1 VQREWALEDMRAYVQ
16 AGITTFDC
24 ADIYTGVEALI
35 GEFLRATREEMD
47 RGTLPPVQVHTKYVP
62 DLDALPSLDRAGVV
76 RAIDRSR
83 RRLGVERLD
92 LVQFHW
98 WDYEVSGYVEVA
110 GHLHA
115 LQRAGEI
122 RQIGLTNFDV
132 PRLAQILEAG
142 VPVVSNQLQY
152 SVLDHRPERG
162 MGDLCARHGISLLCY
177 GTLAGG
183 LLSDRYLGAS
193 RPQPP
198 FENRSLT
205 KYMLIVEEFGGW
217 NLFQGLLAVLRGV
230 ADKHGATIAAVAT
243 RYVLQKP
250 GVAAAI
256 VGARHARHLPG
267 TLCLFGFQLDG
278 DDLAAIEG
286 FVRQARGPGGDVYAL
301 ERIKGGRHAA
311 IMRYDLSQ
319 QG

>member
-1 VQREWALEDMRAYVQ
+1 
-16 AGITTFDC
+16 
-24 ADIYTGVEALI
+24 
-35 GEFLRATREEMD
+35 
-47 RGTLPPVQVHTKYVP
+47 
-62 DLDALPSLDRAGVV
+62 
-76 RAIDRSR
+76 
-83 RRLGVERLD
+83 
-92 LVQFHW
+92 
-98 WDYEVSGYVEVA
+98 
-110 GHLHA
+110 
-115 LQRAGEI
+115 
-122 RQIGLTNFDV
+122 
-132 PRLAQILEAG
+132 
-142 VPVVSNQLQY
+142 VPVVSNQVQY
-152 SVLDHRPERG
+152 SVLDHRPERR
-162 MGDLCARHGISLLCY
+162 MIEFCAKQGISLLCY

-217 NLFQGLLAVLRGV
+217 DLFQGLLAVLRGV

-267 TLCLFGFQLDG
+267 TLRLFDFQLDG

-311 IMRYDLSQ
+311 IMRYDLSK